1 MAVMAGN
8 DPERGSSIAGR
19 QVPWSVS
26 TRRPGSVVGLS
37 PGPRLELRMAA
48 FGAWAEKGL
57 DDEVSQAACFSIEK
71 AVCGIARTPS
81 IAPGQSCSVPAL
93 GHDG

>member
-1 MAVMAGN
+1 
-8 DPERGSSIAGR
+8 
-19 QVPWSVS
+19 
-26 TRRPGSVVGLS
+26 
-37 PGPRLELRMAA
+37 MAA